1 MNLIY
6 KVGKGLIYLH
16 INKKIKRSNIIKIG
30 QEVLRTESMALNK
43 LTKNLNKSFV
53 DAVELISQ
61 QNGKLIISGVG
72 KSGNIAAKIAASFT
86 STGIPAIYLNPVD
99 ASHGDMGIIQK
110 NDVLIILSN
119 SGESNELADLINFSK
134 KKKLKIISITSTH
147 KSLLAKNSDINLILP
162 NHKEADKLQTIPTTS
177 TTMSLALGDALCC
190 SVLSLRKFDKNSF
203 SELHPGGKIGKKLK
217 TLNEIMDTDIPI
229 IGSNSSIVDAVLVM
243 TEKKYGCA
251 VVLDKNKKIKG
262 IITDGD
268 LRRSI
273 GKINMTEKATKI
285 MKNKPIIAKSDL
297 LISSAIVLMNKHSIT
312 SLIVAKLNKPIGI
325 VNLKKCLDND

>member
-1 MNLIY
+1 M
-6 KVGKGLIYLH
+6 
-16 INKKIKRSNIIKIG
+16 
-30 QEVLRTESMALNK
+30 
-43 LTKNLNKSFV
+43 NKSRIKKEGKKVIKLESEALAKLSNSLNNKFV
-53 DAVELISQ
+53 EAVELISN
-61 QNGKLIISGVG
+61 QNGKIIISGVG

-99 ASHGDMGIIQK
+99 ASHGDMGIIDK

-134 KKKLKIISITSTH
+134 KKKIKIISITSTH
-147 KSLLAKNSDINLILP
+147 KSLLSKNSDINLILP
-162 NHKEADKLQTIPTTS
+162 SHIEADKLQMIPTTS

-190 SVLSLRKFDKNSF
+190 SVLSLRKFDKKSF
-203 SELHPGGKIGKKLK
+203 SEFHPGGRIGKKLK
-217 TLNEIMDTDIPI
+217 TLRDIMDTDIPI
-229 IGSNSSIVDAVLVM
+229 IQSGSSIIDAVLIM
-243 TEKKYGCA
+243 TEKKYGCV

-273 GKINMTEKATKI
+273 AKINIKEKATNI
-285 MKNKPIIAKSDL
+285 MKSKPIIAKGDL

-312 SLIVAKLNKPIGI
+312 SLIIANQNKPIGI
-325 VNLKKCLDND
+325 VNIKKCLENES